1 MIENHFDTQD
11 FILIYKGAYDYFEK
25 KRKYAEETF
34 EIYKDPQNHILTFKA
49 EVSGRAPNG
58 EFLLIHVIYSVTERF
73 SPIAVQVKKTMGKET
88 TLEDY
93 LFDNTSNTM
102 RYRFQSNKMLGEINM
117 TTKQRMHI
125 STPSICT
132 SLLFLKSK
140 KFQNSSINTYKTL
153 ISDNQWDLNYNL
165 RLEDI
170 SVERISATPIDLKL
184 KDQNIQAMVY
194 RLSKFEYEDSS
205 SKNQPKDKQHLDFY
219 LSKHLTIPYKIE
231 DPIEG
236 KILEMRYFNSL
247 EKSEE

>member
-1 MIENHFDTQD
+1 MIGNHFNITN
-11 FILIYKGAYDYFEK
+11 FIKIYKGAYDYFDD

-34 EIYKDPQNHILTFKA
+34 EIFKDSQNHLLTFKA

-58 EFLLIHVIYSVTERF
+58 EFLIINVIYSITERF
-73 SPIAVQVKKTMGKET
+73 SPIAVQVKKTMGKQT
-88 TLEDY
+88 TTEEY
-93 LFDNTSNTM
+93 LFDHTTNTM
-102 RYRFQSNKMLGEINM
+102 RYHFQSDKMLGEINLA
-117 TTKQRMHI
+117 TKQRMHI
-125 STPSICT
+125 STPSIST

-140 KFQNSSINTYKTL
+140 RFQNSAVNTYKTL

-170 SVERISATPIDLKL
+170 AVERISATPIDLSL
-184 KDQNIQAMVY
+184 KGQNIQAMIY
-194 RLSKFEYEDSS
+194 RLSKFEYDGSS
-205 SKNQPKDKQHLDFY
+205 SKKPPTDKYHLDLY

-231 DPIEG
+231 DPMGG

>member
-1 MIENHFDTQD
+1 MIGNHFNTQN
-11 FILIYKGAYDYFEK
+11 FILIYKGAYDYFQE

-34 EIYKDPQNHILTFKA
+34 EIYKDPQNHILTFKT

-58 EFLLIHVIYSVTERF
+58 EFLLIHVIYSITERF
-73 SPIAVQVKKTMGKET
+73 SPIAVQVKKTMGKQITSE
-88 TLEDY
+88 EF
-93 LFDNTSNTM
+93 LFDHTTNTM
-102 RYRFQSNKMLGEINM
+102 RYHFQSDKMLGEINIA
-117 TTKQRMHI
+117 TKQRMHI

-140 KFQNSSINTYKTL
+140 RFQNSAINTYKTL

-170 SVERISATPIDLKL
+170 SVERISATPVNLIL

-205 SKNQPKDKQHLDFY
+205 SKNQPKEKQYLDFY

-231 DPIEG
+231 DPNEG